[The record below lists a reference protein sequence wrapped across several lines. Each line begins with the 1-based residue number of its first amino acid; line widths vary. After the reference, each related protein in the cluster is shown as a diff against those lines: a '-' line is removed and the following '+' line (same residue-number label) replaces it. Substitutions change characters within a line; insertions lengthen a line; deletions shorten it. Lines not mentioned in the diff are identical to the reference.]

1 MAPERIRNSNT
12 DSIITYSVQAD
23 IWSLGISILEMA
35 KGSYPYPPET
45 CNSVFAQ
52 LIAIVDGDPPK
63 LPPEFSKAAQGFIV
77 QWYLITPLL

>member
-1 MAPERIRNSNT
+1 MAPERIRNGNT

-23 IWSLGISILEMA
+23 IWSLGISILEIA
-35 KGSYPYPPET
+35 KGGYPYPPET

-52 LIAIVDGDPPK
+52 LIAIVDGEPPK
-63 LPPEFSKAAQGFIV
+63 LPPEFSKVAQGFIV